1 MSNFENQVAV
11 ITGASRGIGYAV
23 AKRFIE
29 LGVKVVINVSSESS
43 KEEILVV
50 LSEDKVPENKFEVIV
65 ANVANF
71 DEAKSLVTATVEKFG
86 RIDILVNNAGITKD
100 NLLLRMSEEDFD
112 AVIDV
117 NLKGAW
123 NMMKHIVPV
132 MIKQRYGRIINMSS
146 VVGMMGNAG
155 QVNYAASK
163 SGMIGMTKTLA
174 REYASRN
181 ITVNAIAPGFIQ
193 TKMSDGITDAMKKTM
208 TEQIPMKKFGE
219 VADVVFAVEML
230 ADERAKYITGD
241 VIKVDG
247 GIYT

>member
-71 DEAKSLVTATVEKFG
+71 DEAKSLVTATIEKFG

-163 SGMIGMTKTLA
+163 SGLIGMTKTLA

-193 TKMSDGITDAMKKTM
+193 TKMSDGITDTMKKTM

>member
-71 DEAKSLVTATVEKFG
+71 DEAKSLVTATIEKFG

-193 TKMSDGITDAMKKTM
+193 TKMSDDITDAMKKTM